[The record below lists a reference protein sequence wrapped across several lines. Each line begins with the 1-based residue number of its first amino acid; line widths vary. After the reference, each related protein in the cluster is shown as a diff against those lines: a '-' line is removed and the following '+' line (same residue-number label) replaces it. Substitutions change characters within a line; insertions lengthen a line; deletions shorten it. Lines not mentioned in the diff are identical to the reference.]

1 MWFRVASIIK
11 QNQWFVFMDLIQKRE
26 RDQLIILRMS
36 EAEESKNKIEV
47 QFKKFWEFN
56 QTIPICNYAIDG

>member
-1 MWFRVASIIK
+1 MVCIHGF
-11 QNQWFVFMDLIQKRE
+11 DTKRE